1 MNQTIFNL
9 LADISIPPM
18 ARIRQNFEAPYL
30 SAPESS
36 VNKLFENPCVGQ
48 ILDGKRRVGITVGSR
63 GISNLKDIVRGVC
76 NSLKKYGVEPIIIPS
91 MGSHG
96 GATPEGQVHVLQEL
110 GITEESMQAKIL
122 SRTNVINL
130 GTTDLG
136 IPVFYDE
143 VALSLDGVIVLN
155 RIKAHTDL
163 TGDVESGLQKMI
175 AVGLGNPIGAA
186 TVHEH
191 GLNKA
196 VERVKSIAGYALE
209 HANILLGVALLENA
223 YDQTFRIEVIPANEI
238 VNRESELLAESKKHL
253 PKFLFNDID
262 VLIVDRIGKNI
273 SGDGMD
279 PNIIGRN
286 MIGYKNKDI
295 HINSIV
301 TLDLTP
307 ETGSSALGVGLSD
320 ITTKRIFD
328 KLNLDIMYINA
339 ITAIGLRGAHIPIIM
354 DTDKMAIQLAIKS
367 ASTEAQDPNNLR
379 IVRIK
384 DTLHMD
390 EFLVSQAILDE
401 VRNNQN
407 IEVREELIEMIFDE
421 NGNLF

>member
-1 MNQTIFNL
+1 
-9 LADISIPPM
+9 
-18 ARIRQNFEAPYL
+18 
-30 SAPESS
+30 
-36 VNKLFENPCVGQ
+36 
-48 ILDGKRRVGITVGSR
+48 VGSR

-354 DTDKMAIQLAIKS
+354 DT
-367 ASTEAQDPNNLR
+367 R
-379 IVRIK
+379 
-384 DTLHMD
+384 
-390 EFLVSQAILDE
+390 
-401 VRNNQN
+401 
-407 IEVREELIEMIFDE
+407 
-421 NGNLF
+421 